1 MQSSERSR
9 FHESRNL
16 ERAPDVS
23 GSRAEIHAEVLMNGG
38 REAII
43 IHNGERYLLRIT
55 AKQKLILT
63 K

>member
-1 MQSSERSR
+1 
-9 FHESRNL
+9 
-16 ERAPDVS
+16 
-23 GSRAEIHAEVLMNGG
+23 MNGG